1 MRLLE
6 LSKKVSYV
14 SCKDYSFPFASVL
27 LREVDLRASGHIKHL
42 ALMQV
47 ALLCFLT
54 KLPYSSKKQPWN
66 FTPVWECKSAF
77 HGEPVLSRII
87 SSSTFQIIYFCGEKN
102 DIRIPTLACHLK
114 ITSTAIIEC
123 QEGNY
128 F

>member
-1 MRLLE
+1 MSLLE

-54 KLPYSSKKQPWN
+54 KLPYSSKEQP
-66 FTPVWECKSAF
+66 
-77 HGEPVLSRII
+77 
-87 SSSTFQIIYFCGEKN
+87 
-102 DIRIPTLACHLK
+102 
-114 ITSTAIIEC
+114 
-123 QEGNY
+123 
-128 F
+128 